1 MKTDNNSG
9 VILVAVVC
17 FTAITAILAL
27 GLLSESSSQL
37 KLADRQVR
45 LEQAFYAAEG
55 GAERAVSCIAN
66 SGGNPPGVITG
77 AIDNGTYR
85 VTINAVAGAGQ
96 TWYTIVSTGEVS
108 GIKKSVMMTG
118 VRQQAWSRYAM
129 FYNSAAGAIWIRGG
143 EIFSGPVHANCPI
156 YLTGNPIFQDE
167 ITTTANNWGPGSDT
181 NNVQFWHA
189 PSQSIASINFGAL
202 RTNASLVVTGTTSI
216 RISGTNLFITNDRRG
231 WNQTNYAAINAN
243 ILTGGTGLIY
253 VVSAGGGTNLGTA
266 SVGGTNLDG
275 RLSIVTDYDIYIT
288 NHITYANTNITLG
301 MTNTS
306 NDALGLIAR
315 NDVVVRTEAPNN
327 LNLFAHIIAACPT
340 NSYSHGFYVQ
350 NYSTRS
356 PSGNLNVYGGIVE
369 FTRGAVGM
377 VSGNGFMKNYTY
389 DTRFATDPP
398 PMYPVVTNV
407 YQWTSWRDKP
417 P

>member
-27 GLLSESSSQL
+27 GLLSESGSQL

-45 LEQAFYAAEG
+45 LEQAFYVAEG

-77 AIDNGTYR
+77 AIGNGTYS
-85 VTINAVAGAGQ
+85 VTINSVAGGGQ
-96 TWYTIVSTGEVS
+96 TWYTIASTGEVN
-108 GIKKSVMMTG
+108 GIRKAVTMTG

-143 EIFSGPVHANCPI
+143 EIFSGLVHANCPI
-156 YLTGNPIFQDE
+156 YLTENPIFQDV
-167 ITTTANNWGPGSDT
+167 ISTTATNWGPGSNT
-181 NNVQFWHA
+181 NNVQFMQGWQFNA
-189 PSQSIASINFGAL
+189 PSQSMASINFGSL
-202 RTNASLVVTGTTSI
+202 RTNASLVVTGLTSI
-216 RISGTNLFITNDRRG
+216 RISGTNLFITNGRLG
-231 WNQTNYAAINAN
+231 WNQTNYAAINTN
-243 ILTGGTGLIY
+243 ILAGGAGLIY

-275 RLSIVTDYDIYIT
+275 RLTVVTDYDIYVT
-288 NHITYANTNITLG
+288 NHITYAVHPTNG
-301 MTNTS
+301 S
-306 NDALGLIAR
+306 DDALGLVAR
-315 NDVVVRTEAPNN
+315 NDVVVRTNAPNN

-350 NYSTRS
+350 NYSGRS

-369 FTRGAVGM
+369 FTRGAVGL
-377 VSGNGFMKNYTY
+377 VSGNGFLKNYTY